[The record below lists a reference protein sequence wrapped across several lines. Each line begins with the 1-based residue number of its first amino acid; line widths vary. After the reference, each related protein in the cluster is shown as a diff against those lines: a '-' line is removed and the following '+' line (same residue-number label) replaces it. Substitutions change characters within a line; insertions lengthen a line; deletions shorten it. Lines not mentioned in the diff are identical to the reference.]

1 MKILV
6 ADTGALIS
14 LIHINQLIL
23 LDKLFGGF
31 YLPFAV
37 WVELNNYDNPLFDRT
52 QLYDLHSRI
61 LQVDSKTQ
69 AVPLMDYGESES
81 MILYKQ
87 LGADFL
93 LIDDQRAREIAES
106 LNINCIGT
114 LGILIKAKKEGLLS
128 ALKPLFQQLVSV
140 GRYYSK
146 SILNQALVLAGEEPM
161 E

>member
-81 MILYKQ
+81 VILYKQ

-93 LIDDQRAREIAES
+93 LIDDQRAREIA
-106 LNINCIGT
+106 
-114 LGILIKAKKEGLLS
+114 
-128 ALKPLFQQLVSV
+128 
-140 GRYYSK
+140 
-146 SILNQALVLAGEEPM
+146 
-161 E
+161 